1 MSVWQS
7 GRHSRA
13 HGWRPG
19 SWLWPLAGALLLA
32 ACAAPTPTATPT
44 PVAVVATELAA
55 PLLRDLA
62 AAYAEQVPGA
72 DLVIDV
78 AAPADLADALS
89 TGRAALALTSAP
101 GPGQFAT
108 PLGYL
113 RLAAVVQADNPV
125 AALTVAQVR
134 AAFAGRVTDWAQL
147 GGAPGLLRPVAREA
161 GAEISAVLKDAG
173 LDEAGFTPNALVAPT
188 WDAMAALVRENP
200 GALGYLPE
208 PLLNSG
214 LKAIRLDTDWR
225 VLLVAVA
232 PAEPTGPARDFLA
245 WAQSAAG
252 QAVVAARHEPLP

>member
-1 MSVWQS
+1 MRASRR
-7 GRHSRA
+7 GRSPRA
-13 HGWRPG
+13 QGWRPG

-32 ACAAPTPTATPT
+32 ACAAPTPTPAPA
-44 PVAVVATELAA
+44 PVAVLATELAA

-62 AAYAEQVPGA
+62 AAYAEQAPGA

-78 AAPADLADALS
+78 AAPAAITDALS
-89 TGRAALALTSAP
+89 TGRADLALTSAP

-113 RLAAVVQADNPV
+113 RLTAVAQGDNPV
-125 AALTVAQVR
+125 TALTLAQVR
-134 AAFAGRVTDWAQL
+134 AAFAGRATDWAQL
-147 GGAPGLLRPVAREA
+147 GGAPGRLQPVARAA
-161 GAEISAVLKDAG
+161 GAETSALLKDAG
-173 LDEAGFTPNALVAPT
+173 LDEAAFTPNALVAPT

-208 PLLNSG
+208 PLLSNG
-214 LKAIRLDTDWR
+214 LKAIRLDVDWR

-232 PAEPTGPARDFLA
+232 PAEPTGPARDFLV